1 MKFQQTQHRLP
12 IELRHAKP
20 FAVGGR
26 RWCYVHPDDAGK
38 CIKVLRR
45 DEKRTVRITSKKRLP
60 FTSYF
65 RREYDNNAHEKQT
78 LDRLAA
84 RIGGELSSH
93 LPRCYGY
100 VDTDMGRG
108 LVLDLVRDHDGHI
121 SRSLRELISIGYDL
135 DQFRPA
141 FEELQSFFMR
151 HTILTRAVLDH
162 NIAAQ
167 LRSDGTWRLVMI
179 DGLGD
184 PAWLPLA
191 QWIRP
196 LGQAKIR
203 RRFAV
208 AWPRLQRL
216 TTNRVTREQIARSN
230 WGQGFLNHR
239 GEAIASNQPDA
250 EESQAA

>member
-1 MKFQQTQHRLP
+1 MAPTPSSSKP
-12 IELRHAKP
+12 IPLRDAKP
-20 FAVGGR
+20 FGVGGR
-26 RWCYVHPDDAGK
+26 RLCYVHPGDPGK
-38 CIKVLRR
+38 CIKVLRQ

-60 FTSYF
+60 FTRYF
-65 RREYDNNAHEKQT
+65 QREYDNNAHEKQT
-78 LDRLAA
+78 LDRLAR
-84 RIGGELSSH
+84 RIGTEISRH
-93 LPRCYGY
+93 LPRSYGY

-108 LVLDLVRDHDGHI
+108 LVLDLVRDHDGGI
-121 SRSLRELISIGYDL
+121 SRSLRELISIGYEL
-135 DQFRPA
+135 EQFRPA
-141 FEELQSFFMR
+141 FDELREFFLR
-151 HTILTRAVLDH
+151 HTVLTRAVLDH

-191 QWIRP
+191 QWVRP

-203 RRFAV
+203 RRFEV
-208 AWPRLQRL
+208 AWPRLVRL

-239 GEAIASNQPDA
+239 GENAATLPEA
-250 EESQAA
+250 EGARAA

>member
-1 MKFQQTQHRLP
+1 MKFQQTQRHQPLQ
-12 IELRHAKP
+12 LRDAKP
-20 FAVGGR
+20 FGVGGR
-26 RWCYVHPDDAGK
+26 RLCYVHPQESDK
-38 CIKVLRR
+38 CIKVLRQ

-60 FTSYF
+60 FTRYF
-65 RREYDNNAHEKQT
+65 QREYDNNAHEKHT

-84 RIGGELSSH
+84 RIGDQLGTH

-100 VDTDMGRG
+100 VETDMGRG
-108 LVLDLVRDHDGHI
+108 LVLDLVRDHDGGI

-135 DQFRPA
+135 DQFRLA
-141 FEELQSFFMR
+141 FDELRAFFLK
-151 HTILTRAVLDH
+151 HNILTRAVLDH

-167 LRSDGTWRLVMI
+167 HRSDGTWRLVMI

-196 LGQAKIR
+196 LGRAKIR
-203 RRFAV
+203 RRFEV

-239 GEAIASNQPDA
+239 GDDSATPPEAK
-250 EESQAA
+250 ETKAA